1 MDIIPP
7 QSQFKRMTVSSEL
20 DDGANKQAEKR
31 AHANPWRERRV
42 KSLLK
47 SIKLRIAGEQF
58 EEDIEDDDMT
68 DDHDS
73 PVPATMTWELL
84 QVVLPNLSSRPYS
97 SLQRLNWQDG
107 AKNAGEKSEE
117 KKSSTLPIMKPSSR
131 TNYVSDAEKP
141 FVDNMAITI
150 PETFQ
155 ADSESL
161 SERQVINMNLISCTT
176 RLNLKKQ
183 TQRE

>member
-1 MDIIPP
+1 
-7 QSQFKRMTVSSEL
+7 
-20 DDGANKQAEKR
+20 
-31 AHANPWRERRV
+31 
-42 KSLLK
+42 
-47 SIKLRIAGEQF
+47 
-58 EEDIEDDDMT
+58 MT

-73 PVPATMTWELL
+73 PVPATVTWELL
-84 QVVLPNLSSRPYS
+84 QVLLPNLSSRPYS

-107 AKNAGEKSEE
+107 AKNDGEKSEE

-150 PETFQ
+150 QETFQ
-155 ADSESL
+155 ADSETL
-161 SERQVINMNLISCTT
+161 SEKQVINMNLISCTT